1 MADTMA
7 ENMLK
12 TNNDINTDA
21 EIWQRVRAGEMSARE
36 RLVEA
41 NMQLVFWLA
50 RRFMGRGFEWDDLCQ
65 IGTIG
70 LLKAID
76 NFQPEYKNRFSTYA
90 VPMILGELRRAVR
103 DDSLL
108 HVSCSYKEKIAR
120 ILQAAQEFISLQG
133 REPTMAE
140 LADILQLPQE
150 QIVLALEA
158 NQRPLSLQTPIAT
171 ADGRDDKETSL
182 LETVPALDN
191 EDKWVQN
198 LALQEAFAR
207 LPARLRYVMEA
218 RYYKEQTQQQIA
230 TALGVSQ
237 VQVSRLE
244 KQALR
249 LLREYL

>member
-1 MADTMA
+1 
-7 ENMLK
+7 
-12 TNNDINTDA
+12 
-21 EIWQRVRAGEMSARE
+21 
-36 RLVEA
+36 
-41 NMQLVFWLA
+41 MQLVFWLA
-50 RRFMGRGFEWDDLCQ
+50 RRFLGRACEWDDLCQ

-76 NFQPEYKNRFSTYA
+76 NFQPAYKNRFSTYA

-108 HVSCSYKEKIAR
+108 HVSRSYKERIAK
-120 ILQAAQEFISLQG
+120 ILQAGQEFLFLQG
-133 REPTMAE
+133 REPTIAE
-140 LADILQLPQE
+140 LADILQMPQE
-150 QIVLALEA
+150 QIVLAMEA
-158 NQRPLSLQTPIAT
+158 NQRPISLQTPVSAEGT
-171 ADGRDDKETSL
+171 RDDKESSL
-182 LETVPALDN
+182 LEMVPASDN
-191 EDKWVQN
+191 EEAWVQN

-218 RYYKEQTQQQIA
+218 RYYKELTQQQIA
-230 TALGVSQ
+230 RTLGVSQ

>member
-1 MADTMA
+1 MAENMA

-12 TNNDINTDA
+12 VNTDINADA
-21 EIWQRVRAGEMSARE
+21 EIWQRVRAGDSAARE
-36 RLVEA
+36 QLVEA

-50 RRFMGRGFEWDDLCQ
+50 RRFLGRACEWDDLCQ

-76 NFQPEYKNRFSTYA
+76 NFQPAYKNRFSTYA

-108 HVSCSYKEKIAR
+108 HVSRSYKERIAK
-120 ILQAAQEFISLQG
+120 ILQAGQEFLFLQG
-133 REPTMAE
+133 REPTIAE
-140 LADILQLPQE
+140 LADILQMPQE
-150 QIVLALEA
+150 QIVLAMEA
-158 NQRPLSLQTPIAT
+158 NQRPISLQTPVSAEGT
-171 ADGRDDKETSL
+171 RDDKESSL
-182 LETVPALDN
+182 LEMVPASDN
-191 EDKWVQN
+191 EEAWVQN

-218 RYYKEQTQQQIA
+218 RYYKELTQQQIA
-230 TALGVSQ
+230 RTLGVSQ